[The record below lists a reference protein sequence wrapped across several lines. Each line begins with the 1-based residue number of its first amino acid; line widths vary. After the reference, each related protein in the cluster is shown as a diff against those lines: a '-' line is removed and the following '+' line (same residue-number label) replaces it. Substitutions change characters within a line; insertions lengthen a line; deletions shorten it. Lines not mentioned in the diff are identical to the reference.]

1 MNKTELLSILSA
13 EGISDQRVLH
23 AITKVPRERFVLP
36 EYADAAY
43 ENQAL
48 PIEAAQ
54 TISQPYVV
62 ARMTELL
69 IQDITP
75 NKVLEIGTGSG
86 YQAAILSEIFEQVFT
101 VERIKILYDKV
112 RLIFN
117 QLKLKHIYCKFADG
131 YQGWRDQAPFDAI
144 IVTAAAE
151 TVPQILIDQLAEN
164 ACLVIPVGPVGK
176 VQYLKRICKK
186 AGKINTEIY
195 DAVSFVPMKKGV
207 A

>member
-1 MNKTELLSILSA
+1 MNKTELLNILSA
-13 EGISDQRVLH
+13 EGISDQRVLR
-23 AITKVPRERFVLP
+23 AMAKVPREQFVLL
-36 EYADAAY
+36 ECADVAY

-48 PIEAAQ
+48 PIEAEQ

-75 NKVLEIGTGSG
+75 GKVLEIGTGSG

-101 VERIKILYDKV
+101 VERIKILYDKA

-117 QLKLKHIYCKFADG
+117 QLNLKHIYCKFADG

-164 ACLVIPVGPVGK
+164 ACLVMPVGPVGE

-186 AGKINTEIY
+186 SGKINTEIY